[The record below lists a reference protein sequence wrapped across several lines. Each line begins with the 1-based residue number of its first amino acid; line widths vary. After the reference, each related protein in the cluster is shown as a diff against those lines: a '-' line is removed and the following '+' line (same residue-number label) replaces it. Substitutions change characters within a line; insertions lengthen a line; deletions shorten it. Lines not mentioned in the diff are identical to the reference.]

1 MIFNGGQ
8 ILNMAGLSS
17 VCLDT
22 DLLCVCVCV
31 CGQCY
36 MANEQLT
43 TGLLVSVLQSREG

>member
-22 DLLCVCVCV
+22 DLLCVCVC
-31 CGQCY
+31 GQCY

-43 TGLLVSVLQSREG
+43 TGLPVSVLQSREG

>member
-22 DLLCVCVCV
+22 DLLCVCD
-31 CGQCY
+31 QSY
-36 MANEQLT
+36 MANEQLM
-43 TGLLVSVLQSREG
+43 TGLPVSVLQSHEG